1 MSVCHCGLVSPIEI
15 MILHVDSEE
24 AKNALRFADV
34 VSDMICFHARV
45 RRNGM
50 RMMMPID
57 EYFNDNHM
65 KG

>member
-1 MSVCHCGLVSPIEI
+1 MNVGRCGLMSPIEI

-45 RRNGM
+45 KRNGI
-50 RMMMPID
+50 RMMQPVD
-57 EYFNDNHM
+57 DYLNVEDYR
-65 KG
+65 